1 MKRLLATAVLLA
13 ASALASAQALVAGEV
28 KKIDKPAIYTDMST
42 LGIVALSQRC
52 VHLGCRVPFCQTSQ
66 WFECPCHGSK
76 YNRVGEVK
84 KIDKP
89 AGHITLKHAEIKLY
103 DMPGMTGAYKVQ
115 DPAMLDKVQVGD
127 HVQFQLDRVNSVYTI
142 TRIEIQK

>member
-1 MKRLLATAVLLA
+1 MTDLYLLAAVRMRELQRAAELQARGRPPHEAGPAAREGDTLPNVIMKRLLATAVLLA

-28 KKIDKPAIYTDMST
+28 KKIDKPA
-42 LGIVALSQRC
+42 GR
-52 VHLGCRVPFCQTSQ
+52 
-66 WFECPCHGSK
+66 
-76 YNRVGEVK
+76 
-84 KIDKP
+84 
-89 AGHITLKHAEIKLY
+89 ITLKHAEIKLY

-142 TRIEIQK
+142 TRIDVQK

>member
-1 MKRLLATAVLLA
+1 MKRLLATAALLA
-13 ASALASAQALVAGEV
+13 VSVAASAQALVAGEV
-28 KKIDKPAIYTDMST
+28 KKIDKPA
-42 LGIVALSQRC
+42 GR
-52 VHLGCRVPFCQTSQ
+52 
-66 WFECPCHGSK
+66 
-76 YNRVGEVK
+76 
-84 KIDKP
+84 
-89 AGHITLKHAEIKLY
+89 ITLKHAEIKAY